1 MQPVTTIALS
11 LKNAV
16 AHHDNNDNFNM
27 NPIHL
32 FSHSRSRTRTLLIAL
47 GACLLGSTANAWWDA
62 DWSQRKQL
70 TLDTGAS
77 GANLTAAVTE
87 APVLV
92 RLHIGNFN
100 FPAAREDGADLR
112 FIAADDQT
120 PLPYHIAQYDAL
132 LGEAFV
138 WVKLPDLEPAAEQ
151 AFWLYYGNPAA
162 GYASSAKATYDAHTK
177 AVYHFGE
184 RGQPARDY
192 SGNDNHALNA
202 GIPIDGSLIGTGIHF
217 DGKRSIEL
225 PASESLRVE
234 PGSSW
239 TYSFW
244 AKPATLADNAI
255 VYSRQDGEGALRIGF
270 NEGIP
275 FAEVTT
281 AAGTSR
287 TPAAEPVAAGSWSH
301 IAVSTGNGETI
312 LYLNGERY
320 AATTAQLPALS
331 TPAHIGAEAAQGADF
346 DGFAGDLVEFSI
358 ADTMRP
364 QPFIAFAARSQGGT
378 TAATTLRFAEDE
390 SSGGGG
396 HSGYFTVIL
405 QSLTF
410 DGWVV
415 VVLCAIMAVISWIVM
430 LVKNTYITNA
440 LKGNALFVRVFNNH
454 VASDLTILDNPD
466 THNISSMGGSLSEGE
481 KRIVSRAPL
490 YRLYHVGAEE
500 IRKRLEGGFAAQS
513 GSKSTESDTATTA
526 APQQK
531 EHKKSL
537 SPHAINAI
545 VASLD
550 GAQVRETQK
559 LNKQIV
565 LLTIAISGGP
575 FLGLLGTVVGVMI
588 TFAAVAMAG
597 DVNVNAIAPG
607 IAAALLA
614 TVAGL
619 AVAIPALFGYNY
631 LLSRIKEVTADMQ
644 VFSDEFITKV
654 AEFYPD
660 DSARDSRANKHN

>member
-1 MQPVTTIALS
+1 
-11 LKNAV
+11 
-16 AHHDNNDNFNM
+16 M
-27 NPIHL
+27 NPTHL
-32 FSHSRSRTRTLLIAL
+32 FNRSRTRTLLLAL
-47 GACLLGSTANAWWDA
+47 STCLLGSTASAWWDA

-70 TLDTGAS
+70 TLDTGPTA
-77 GANLTAAVTE
+77 ANLTASVEE

-100 FPAAREDGADLR
+100 FTAAREDGADLR
-112 FIAADDQT
+112 FVAADDQT

-138 WVKLPDLEPAAEQ
+138 WVKLSDLEPAAEQ
-151 AFWLYYGNPAA
+151 TLWLYYGNPAA
-162 GYASSAKATYDAHTK
+162 GFASDSRATYDAHTQ
-177 AVYHFGE
+177 AVYHFNE

-192 SGNDNHALNA
+192 SGNDNTALNA

-217 DGKRSIEL
+217 DGKHSIEL
-225 PASESLRVE
+225 PATESLSVE
-234 PGSSW
+234 PGSPW
-239 TYSFW
+239 TYTFW

-255 VYSRQDGEGALRIGF
+255 VYSRQDGQNAFRIGF
-270 NEGIP
+270 NQGIA
-275 FAEVTT
+275 FAEITT
-281 AAGTSR
+281 PEGTSR
-287 TPAAEPVAAGSWSH
+287 TPAAEPIAANTWNH
-301 IAVSTGNGETI
+301 IAVSTGEGEI
-312 LYLNGERY
+312 VLYLNGERY
-320 AATTAQLPALS
+320 ATLAAQLPALT
-331 TPAHIGAEAAQGADF
+331 TPAHIGAEPSPRAGSS
-346 DGFAGDLVEFSI
+346 GFAGDLVEFSI
-358 ADTMRP
+358 ADTARP
-364 QPFIAFAARSQGGT
+364 QAFIEFAARSQGGS
-378 TAATTLRFAEDE
+378 TAAATLLFAEDE

-396 HSGYFTVIL
+396 DHSGYFTVIL
-405 QSLTF
+405 KSLTF

-430 LVKNTYITNA
+430 LAKNAYITNA
-440 LKGNALFVRVFNNH
+440 LKGNELFMRLFNGH

-466 THNISSMGGSLSEGE
+466 THKISSMGGSLSESE
-481 KRIVSRAPL
+481 KQIVSRAPL

-500 IRKRLEGGFAAQS
+500 IRKRLEDKSTSQS
-513 GSKSTESDTATTA
+513 SGQATESDA
-526 APQQK
+526 ASASQQK
-531 EHKKSL
+531 EQKKSL
-537 SPHAINAI
+537 SPHAINSI

-550 GAQVRETQK
+550 STQVRETQK

-660 DSARDSRANKHN
+660 NSASGKSANKHN